1 MTSSQDCEKII
12 NPSLEGLLPL
22 EKKLSEL
29 FTQKAKKVILLA
41 GPTCSGKSA
50 LSLILAKLLC
60 GEIISADSMQV
71 YQGMNI
77 GTAKV
82 SAEDRTGIPHHLIDI
97 RNVQDSF
104 TVVDFYYEARKAIES
119 IIARD
124 RVPIIVGGTGFYFST
139 LIYGPPQGPPSM
151 PDVRMRLEERLQQ
164 FGAEALYDRLQKI
177 DPDYAKTITPNDQ
190 QKIIRALEIVLITGE
205 KVSAHKWSREKP
217 RGEYQFSSWFL
228 YRPREILYPMIDERC
243 EQMLRMGFV
252 EEVEALKKE
261 GILYNRSAKN
271 AIGYKQCLD
280 YLDSDR
286 SDIQYYRFVK
296 EFKQSCRHL
305 AKRQFT
311 WFRKE
316 PLFRWLDLHACE
328 EEMAAEIIAE
338 EYLSSH

>member
-1 MTSSQDCEKII
+1 MIPQDCEKIS

-29 FTQKAKKVILLA
+29 FTKKASKVILLA
-41 GPTCSGKSA
+41 GPTCSGKTA
-50 LSLILAKLLC
+50 LSLSLAKLLG

-82 SAEDRTGIPHHLIDI
+82 SREERTGIPHHLIDI

-119 IIARD
+119 IVARD
-124 RVPIIVGGTGFYFST
+124 RVPIVVGGTGFYFST

-151 PDVRMRLEERLQQ
+151 PEVRLRLEERLQQ
-164 FGAEALYDRLQKI
+164 FGAEALYDRLEKI
-177 DPDYAKTITPNDQ
+177 DPLYAKTITPNDQ
-190 QKIIRALEIVLITGE
+190 QKIIRALEIVLITGD
-205 KVSAHKWSREKP
+205 KVSAHKWSRERPKN
-217 RGEYQFSSWFL
+217 EYKFSPWFL
-228 YRPREILYPMIDERC
+228 HRPREVLYPMIDSRC
-243 EQMLRMGFV
+243 ESMLKAGFV

-261 GILYNRSAKN
+261 GILYNRSARN
-271 AIGYKQCLD
+271 AIGYKQCLE
-280 YLDSDR
+280 YLESDR
-286 SDIQYYRFVK
+286 SPEEYENFVK
-296 EFKQSCRHL
+296 KFKQSCRNL

-316 PLFRWLDLHACE
+316 PLFHWLDLHACE
-328 EEMAAEIIAE
+328 EEIAVEMIAE
-338 EYLSSH
+338 KYLSN